1 MALTVTRPEGS
12 SDFVTS
18 LARGLAVIQAFS
30 AESSRMTLTEVAE
43 RTGLTRAAARR
54 FLLTLHTL
62 GFVTYDG
69 KYFALTPR
77 VLCLGYA
84 YLSSLDFWEA
94 TRPYLEEVTQALNES
109 CSAAVLD
116 ATDVVYV
123 ARSAARH
130 RLMSVTLRVGT
141 RLPAHATSMGQVLLG
156 GLNDR
161 EWQAYCREAVLTRYT
176 SRTLVRPDA
185 LLARVRAVREHGY
198 AMADQELEEG
208 LRSLA
213 VPVYDAGGALR
224 AAINLSTHAA
234 RISKAA
240 ILRDYLPPLKAA
252 AAKISAAMT

>member
-1 MALTVTRPEGS
+1 MPLPVTRPERSG
-12 SDFVTS
+12 DFVAS

-30 AESSRMTLTEVAE
+30 ADASRMTLTEVAE
-43 RTGLTRAAARR
+43 RTDLTRAAARR
-54 FLLTLHTL
+54 FLLTLHAL

-94 TRPYLEEVTQALNES
+94 TRPYLEEVTHRLNES

-116 ATDVVYV
+116 GGDVVYV

-156 GLNDR
+156 GLGDR
-161 EWQAYCREAVLTRYT
+161 EWQAYCRQATLTRYT
-176 SRTLVRPDA
+176 SRTLTHPDA

-198 AMADQELEEG
+198 ALVDQELEEG

-213 VPVYDAGGALR
+213 VPVYDGKGVLR

-240 ILRDYLPPLKAA
+240 ILRDYLPGLRTAA
-252 AAKISAAMT
+252 GKIGTAMT